1 MRPIGLPPNLSEDP
15 MNQAILARVFA
26 EMALAGVGL
35 VRSSTDMML
44 RQRAVDAMDTV
55 STTLGT
61 WTPSYVS
68 VQVKMKSISEGL
80 RGLTILTNPARVS

>member
-26 EMALAGVGL
+26 EMALAGVVGL

-55 STTLGT
+55 STILGP

-68 VQVKMKSISEGL
+68 VQVKMESIRSL